1 MNDGLAGNATTTTIN
16 VISSQTPDTTGVSN
30 LAICNPPAAR
40 TEPRGAPAPD
50 LTNSSA
56 IQDVNHCDPDH
67 SQEITREKSEER
79 LKRSTEEF
87 SLSNTKKICRD
98 KQEVEEETLDASQN
112 DKNQVLFHSST
123 LCADSPEV
131 NALADERLNDKQQC
145 TEPVAKSL
153 PHEEP
158 HQVGL
163 NDPSQLQLEFG
174 SELPRLVASATST
187 FGWNCTKGCSWFP
200 AGDRLLVA
208 CEDARSDHIRGQ
220 NSHQL
225 YLSLRF
231 SKRFW

>member
-1 MNDGLAGNATTTTIN
+1 MTIYSNGAKRLDGTYDPIYTLAEVGASNAMNGQLVKLFIYADN
-16 VISSQTPDTTGVSN
+16 
-30 LAICNPPAAR
+30 C
-40 TEPRGAPAPD
+40 
-50 LTNSSA
+50 
-56 IQDVNHCDPDH
+56 
-67 SQEITREKSEER
+67 K
-79 LKRSTEEF
+79 
-87 SLSNTKKICRD
+87 
-98 KQEVEEETLDASQN
+98 N
-112 DKNQVLFHSST
+112 DKTQVLFHSST
-123 LCADSPEV
+123 LCADYSEV

-200 AGDRLLVA
+200 AGDRLLVP

-220 NSHQL
+220 NSH
-225 YLSLRF
+225 LSFISVYGFPRAFGRF
-231 SKRFW
+231 LCLLCSV